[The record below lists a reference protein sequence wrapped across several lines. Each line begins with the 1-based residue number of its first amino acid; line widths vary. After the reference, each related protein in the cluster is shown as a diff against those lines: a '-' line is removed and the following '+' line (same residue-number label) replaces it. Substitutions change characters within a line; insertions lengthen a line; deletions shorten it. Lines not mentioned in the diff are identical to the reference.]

1 MVFAQLV
8 LERETLRRRA
18 VEVIV
23 SQIRKYLISS
33 VGSLQVCAGHEA
45 GCELIIHAMHK
56 IYEEES
62 SNFTSRCLQCIQL
75 SQQENISTQYR
86 NYNLPT
92 GLFIIGGREIRSTE
106 GKTQGDP
113 TAKAIY
119 AIAITTLILMI
130 VDITHQDD
138 SSTKTAAYA
147 DDFTA
152 ANKMNQ
158 LKK

>member
-33 VGSLQVCAGHEA
+33 VCSLQVCAGHEA

-62 SNFTSRCLQCIQL
+62 EVILLVDASNAFNSVNRKTFLH
-75 SQQENISTQYR
+75 NIRIICSPFAKFAQ
-86 NYNLPT
+86 NCYNLPSQF
-92 GLFIIGGREIRSTE
+92 FIIGG
-106 GKTQGDP
+106 G
-113 TAKAIY
+113 
-119 AIAITTLILMI
+119 
-130 VDITHQDD
+130 
-138 SSTKTAAYA
+138 
-147 DDFTA
+147 
-152 ANKMNQ
+152 
-158 LKK
+158 